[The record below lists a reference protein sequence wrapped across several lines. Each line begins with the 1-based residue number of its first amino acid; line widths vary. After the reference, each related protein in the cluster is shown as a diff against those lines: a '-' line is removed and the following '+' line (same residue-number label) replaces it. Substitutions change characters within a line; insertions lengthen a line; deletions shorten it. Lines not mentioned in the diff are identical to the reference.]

1 MGSQT
6 LEILRQGV
14 WASFTGGWFYDPR
27 QDHESNILHL
37 YLWLFLLCLPFSLH
51 MFLKPALPVWLC
63 YAAIVGVLFATL
75 KIINVRLHQMFDS
88 GECIEE
94 SSDDSNRSVSA
105 DHTGQSSQG
114 HGSKKDSEHI
124 EMAVLK
130 QRPDEETPPVQ
141 CSSRNSFNDGA
152 QVQIHPGSAVASTG
166 SMELLGRL
174 ARSDD
179 FEMKSHTGVC
189 GIDLQVDVHHRNSS
203 GSSGGSTSVKQER
216 GFHGTSSAAPG
227 PGSPDFGLVD
237 EVLKEVTDLKSGA
250 VSMLPA
256 PAGLSTGDELA
267 VASGSS
273 TSLHPDNHR
282 TRSQHRRRSGGTGF
296 LSSGSSSGSL
306 RNATGSVELAFLSQD
321 PSVRAAE
328 LARAAQQRKS
338 SHALRGNVEDADA
351 NWLVRRAHSELET
364 SAAEKQRSSIPPS
377 HPVSLEAIRVGSS
390 SSSTAVPANVRHVRR
405 SVEFSRPPLMNDGAI
420 KTIAEQPAAE
430 TPVSTASSGSSS
442 MKSLVRHRSLDA
454 ATLRHRRGRG
464 GGEKKEE
471 EKTGVVVSSGA
482 EGHASASRCFP
493 STDSVSSASGE
504 SDRSSSHFTV
514 IYKPLDPCSGN
525 PQELDLPE
533 QYPGWLEGNPRNP
546 EPLPSPAC
554 SERSSVGGLDW
565 LFAIATSQPVNE
577 TKTLAPLELCKEQ
590 TEQKPSQQRPAEA
603 AETCLGTSDADS
615 SLPWQC
621 EDAVMRARSGS
632 SEQSLSD
639 GSSPSSPDEMT
650 PLGASGR
657 LSTALGAIPKQ
668 YMEDTRGDQAYPPV
682 PGPFTRTTVR
692 SLLSRRLLEILN
704 LNDPQECEAELQKL
718 KRELDIC
725 RRLASNAEEAPPSFS
740 PPTSKAPAAN
750 RKRPKLAATRRKASY
765 GTSEFL
771 SLLPSNPAL
780 PQADGEKDEESATAM
795 AGWTSSGRRNCT
807 DRGPPA
813 YLLASI
819 LSTPGTHLAISHDD
833 TSPGAVHCFQDEHG
847 NWQTYTF
854 DENSTG
860 VSRGLEMSPDTKIFQ
875 MMFDSKWETSSHSS
889 SSSSSTTMLDSPAA
903 SASVP
908 PHGSCPIAMGFSPAP
923 GMTPCVTTTEASS
936 SIAMATG
943 LKLRPSPHH
952 PQHRPHHHT
961 PHSHSQQQQQL
972 LQQQPSSST
981 SLQQYSHQPRHHHR
995 RRGHHSGG
1003 QRGEDVGAVVPSS
1016 LDLSLPS
1023 GVGAA
1028 ALGLRRGGATVLEN
1042 RFDLG
1047 GAGEGASVRFDGSRG
1062 SSGPVLLA
1070 EALLNRMAVA
1080 AAANGGGVGP
1090 ATLSQTASSQDTELD
1105 STCHM
1110 RFVGSGTLRGGKPR
1124 HYYRFRLLPCKSIK
1138 VGFDRLALIT
1148 VLDRNL
1154 TVMENVLSIVL
1165 AVLVAVL
1172 GSLCLSRGFF
1182 QDIYGFLFC
1191 FVMASCQYCLLKSV
1205 QPDAASP
1212 THGYNRVVLYSRP
1225 VYFCLCCSML
1235 MLVQFLLDSN
1245 IEYPQV
1251 TLYGVRLITD
1261 AAVAW
1266 ARSFLIVFILAFP
1279 VTFSLGL
1286 LPQVN
1291 TFVTYLLEQIDMNL
1305 FGGSATTG
1313 LVSAIYCVSRSLAF
1327 VVCLFGLAYVALKEG
1342 HNPSQH
1348 IMFSLFCGFLV
1359 TSCYLLS
1366 RSASDPTILWNLI
1379 KRHLWSE
1386 SVPTANATDSAPEYV
1401 DPLPAKLEKTFRAR
1415 LRTDAIHC
1423 VFVAIFVF
1431 AVHVSTMFSALQPYL
1446 ERLLH
1451 LTAVVWGL
1459 LLHYVLPQL
1468 RKQLPWLCCAHPILK
1483 SNEHQQFEVR
1493 EPARVMWFEKLQVW
1507 MWFIEK
1513 NIIYPLLFLSAV
1525 STSTPDIINRFGV
1538 AGGCLV
1544 LVVCALKCLR
1554 SAFNDPSQH
1563 FLVLLFTVLFFT
1575 YDYRGPKEPFLI
1587 NYFCCLFV
1595 FSKVYELLLKISFI
1609 ITYIAPWQITWG
1621 SAFHAF
1627 AQPFSV
1633 PHSAMLFVQAIIS
1646 AILST
1651 PLSPVLGSAI
1661 FFTSYVRPVKFWE
1674 RDYNTKR
1681 VDHSN
1686 TRLSSQLERN
1696 PGSDDNNL
1704 NSIFYEHLTRSLQQ
1718 SLYGD
1723 LALGRWGNVTQGDC
1737 FVLASDNL
1745 NCLLHIIELA
1755 NGLVTFQLRG
1765 LEFRGTYCQQ
1775 REVEAISE
1783 GVEEDEGCCC
1793 CEPGRLPH
1801 LLSANAAFGQRWLAW
1816 QVAAARYV
1824 LEGYSIS
1831 DNSAVSMLQVFE
1843 LRKALVTY
1851 YVKAIVYYTVTSSH
1865 LEDWLA
1871 LPAVRDA
1878 LHPTLDRNYTDVDPV
1893 FNMNIDEDYDFRA
1906 SGISRSSFCNV
1917 YLDWLQFCI
1926 ARSGKSLEHDRNS
1939 LVVSLCFSLSLLARR
1954 ALGTASHNS
1963 FSSSVDLLLYG
1974 LHALFKGDFRITCVR
1989 DEWVFQ
1995 DMELLRR
2002 VVAPSVRMAL
2012 KLHQDHFLSAEY
2024 DDHATLYDA
2033 ISNYEKNLVISHEAD
2048 PAWRNA
2054 VLSSVPSLLALR
2066 HVFDDSSDDYKIIM
2080 LNKRQLSFRV
2090 IKVNRECVRGLWAGQ
2105 QQELVYLRNRNPE
2118 RGSIQNA
2125 RQALRNIINSSCD
2138 QPIGY
2143 PIYVSPLTTSFLET
2157 SEQLCGLIGGPLSI
2171 SRFGGALLGFWN
2183 RLKIRCGEGCS
2194 SGGTAIQDDNIFDY
2208 TMAGSLSGSISRA
2221 RRSHSSGSHSVSYT
2235 GTETGSSNGGG
2246 GGNSGGIGAGL
2257 DQGSRSVGRTS
2268 ASSSIGR
2275 GSTLSSLGRNSTS
2288 FTRTSLNNLTVSS
2301 SLVYKPGGTT
2311 PSSGVTILSTTPSRQ
2326 QPQPFIVEQPSL
2338 GAACSGPFLVE
2349 VTRRSSASAAV
2360 PPLYSGSIAANIPS
2374 LAANLTSLVSI
2385 AGTSALGVPTSIA
2398 TTAGSALRETAMVS
2412 GVPSTEKVNI

>member
-1 MGSQT
+1 F
-6 LEILRQGV
+6 LE
-14 WASFTGGWFYDPR
+14 
-27 QDHESNILHL
+27 
-37 YLWLFLLCLPFSLH
+37 
-51 MFLKPALPVWLC
+51 PALPVWLC
-63 YAAIVGVLFATL
+63 YAAIVGMLFATL

-94 SSDDSNRSVSA
+94 SSDDSNR
-105 DHTGQSSQG
+105 
-114 HGSKKDSEHI
+114 DSEHI

-152 QVQIHPGSAVASTG
+152 QAQIHSGSVVASNG

-179 FEMKSHTGVC
+179 FEMKPHGGVC

-203 GSSGGSTSVKQER
+203 GSSGGSASVKQER
-216 GFHGTSSAAPG
+216 GFHGTSSVVPG

-237 EVLKEVTDLKSGA
+237 EVLKEVTDHKSGA

-256 PAGLSTGDELA
+256 PAGLSTGDDLA

-282 TRSQHRRRSGGTGF
+282 TRSGHRRRSGGAGF

-390 SSSTAVPANVRHVRR
+390 SSSSTAVPANVRHVRR

-430 TPVSTASSGSSS
+430 TPASTASSGSSS

-454 ATLRHRRGRG
+454 ATLRRRSGRG
-464 GGEKKEE
+464 GGSEKKDDDR
-471 EKTGVVVSSGA
+471 TGVVASGVA
-482 EGHASASRCFP
+482 DGHTSAGRCFP

-533 QYPGWLEGNPRNP
+533 H
-546 EPLPSPAC
+546 
-554 SERSSVGGLDW
+554 
-565 LFAIATSQPVNE
+565 QPVNE
-577 TKTLAPLELCKEQ
+577 AKALAPLELCKEQ
-590 TEQKPSQQRPAEA
+590 AEPKSSTQQRPTEA
-603 AETCLGTSDADS
+603 VETCLGTGDADS

-621 EDAVMRARSGS
+621 DGAVMRARSGS

-668 YMEDTRGDQAYPPV
+668 YMDDARGDQAYPPV
-682 PGPFTRTTVR
+682 PGAVHA
-692 SLLSRRLLEILN
+692 
-704 LNDPQECEAELQKL
+704 DDECEAELQKL

-725 RRLASNAEEAPPSFS
+725 RRLASNAEETPPSFS
-740 PPTSKAPAAN
+740 PQTSKAPAAN

-771 SLLPSNPAL
+771 SLLPSTPAL
-780 PQADGEKDEESATAM
+780 PQADGQKDEESATAV

-875 MMFDSKWETSSHSS
+875 MMFDSKWETSSRSS
-889 SSSSSTTMLDSPAA
+889 SSSSSTTMLDSPAT
-903 SASVP
+903 SAAVP
-908 PHGSCPIAMGFSPAP
+908 PSWRRLPDRHGLQP
-923 GMTPCVTTTEASS
+923 GPRHDA
-936 SIAMATG
+936 
-943 LKLRPSPHH
+943 LP
-952 PQHRPHHHT
+952 
-961 PHSHSQQQQQL
+961 
-972 LQQQPSSST
+972 QPSSSS

-1003 QRGEDVGAVVPSS
+1003 QRGDDVGAGGPSA

-1023 GVGAA
+1023 GMGAA

-1047 GAGEGASVRFDGSRG
+1047 AAGEAAGVRFDGSRG

-1070 EALLNRMAVA
+1070 ESLLSRMAMA

-1110 RFVGSGTLRGGKPR
+1110 RFVGSGTLRGSKPR

-1154 TVMENVLSIVL
+1154 TVVENVLSIVL

-1172 GSLCLSRGFF
+1172 GSLCLSQGFF
-1182 QDIYGFLFC
+1182 QDIYSFLFC

-1251 TLYGVRLITD
+1251 TLYGVRLVTD

-1386 SVPTANATDSAPEYV
+1386 SAPTANAADSAPEYV

-1446 ERLLH
+1446 EMLLH

-1513 NIIYPLLFLSAV
+1513 NIVYPLLFLSAV

-1575 YDYRGPKEPFLI
+1575 YDYRGPNEPFLI

-1609 ITYIAPWQITWG
+1609 ITYIAPLADHMGISIPCLRTALQRPTYPLKI
-1621 SAFHAF
+1621 AFENF
-1627 AQPFSV
+1627 CLPKFR
-1633 PHSAMLFVQAIIS
+1633 HSAMLFVQAIIS

-1775 REVEAISE
+1775 R
-1783 GVEEDEGCCC
+1783 GGGHLGGREEDEGCCC

-1801 LLSANAAFGQRWLAW
+1801 LLSANVAFGQRWLAW

-1865 LEDWLA
+1865 LEEWLA
-1871 LPAVRDA
+1871 LPTVRDA

-1893 FNMNIDEDYDFRA
+1893 FNMNIDEDYDYRA

-1917 YLDWLQFCI
+1917 YLDWLQFCV
-1926 ARSGKSLEHDRNS
+1926 ARSGKLIIRGNLAPIRTFEHDRNS

-1963 FSSSVDLLLYG
+1963 FSSVDLLLYG

-2066 HVFDDSSDDYKIIM
+2066 HVK
-2080 LNKRQLSFRV
+2080 
-2090 IKVNRECVRGLWAGQ
+2090 
-2105 QQELVYLRNRNPE
+2105 ELVYLRNRNPE

-2143 PIYVSPLTTSFLET
+2143 PIYVHAAHDVVPRDVRAAVRTHRRTAEHLAVWRRSLGSGTA
-2157 SEQLCGLIGGPLSI
+2157 
-2171 SRFGGALLGFWN
+2171 SRYDAGRAVRG
-2183 RLKIRCGEGCS
+2183 
-2194 SGGTAIQDDNIFDY
+2194 GGTAIQDDNIFDY
-2208 TMAGSLSGSISRA
+2208 TMAGSLSGSISRGI
-2221 RRSHSSGSHSVSYT
+2221 SGSVRYQCVGQVEDSSV
-2235 GTETGSSNGGG
+2235 
-2246 GGNSGGIGAGL
+2246 
-2257 DQGSRSVGRTS
+2257 
-2268 ASSSIGR
+2268 
-2275 GSTLSSLGRNSTS
+2275 
-2288 FTRTSLNNLTVSS
+2288 
-2301 SLVYKPGGTT
+2301 
-2311 PSSGVTILSTTPSRQ
+2311 
-2326 QPQPFIVEQPSL
+2326 
-2338 GAACSGPFLVE
+2338 
-2349 VTRRSSASAAV
+2349 
-2360 PPLYSGSIAANIPS
+2360 
-2374 LAANLTSLVSI
+2374 
-2385 AGTSALGVPTSIA
+2385 
-2398 TTAGSALRETAMVS
+2398 
-2412 GVPSTEKVNI
+2412 

>member
-37 YLWLFLLCLPFSLH
+37 YLWLFLLCLPFSLY
-51 MFLKPALPVWLC
+51 MFLQPTMPVWLC
-63 YAAIVGVLFATL
+63 YAGVVGVLFATL

-94 SSDDSNRSVSA
+94 SSDDSNRSVSV
-105 DHTGQSSQG
+105 DHTGQGSQA
-114 HGSKKDSEHI
+114 HGSKKESEHI

-130 QRPDEETPPVQ
+130 QRQDEETPPVQ
-141 CSSRNSFNDGA
+141 CSSRNSFTDGA
-152 QVQIHPGSAVASTG
+152 VQSQITNGAVAPTS

-174 ARSDD
+174 AHSDD
-179 FEMKSHTGVC
+179 FEMKSHGVC

-203 GSSGGSTSVKQER
+203 GSSGGSVSGKQER
-216 GFHGTSSAAPG
+216 SFHGTTSTTAG
-227 PGSPDFGLVD
+227 PASPEFGLVD
-237 EVLKEVTDLKSGA
+237 EVLKEVSDLKAGA

-256 PAGLSTGDELA
+256 PVGLSTGDELA

-273 TSLHPDNHR
+273 TSLHPDSHR
-282 TRSQHRRRSGGTGF
+282 RSQHRRRSGTGF

-338 SHALRGNVEDADA
+338 SHALRGNVEDADG

-364 SAAEKQRSSIPPS
+364 SAAEKQRAAVPPS

-390 SSSTAVPANVRHVRR
+390 TAAPASNVRHVRR
-405 SVEFSRPPLMNDGAI
+405 SVEFSRPPLATNDSSAI
-420 KTIAEQPAAE
+420 RTIAEQPAAE
-430 TPVSTASSGSSS
+430 TPASASSGSSS
-442 MKSLVRHRSLDA
+442 VKSLVRHRSLDA
-454 ATLRHRRGRG
+454 ATLRQRRGRG
-464 GGEKKEE
+464 EKKKEE
-471 EKTGVVVSSGA
+471 ESGA
-482 EGHASASRCFP
+482 VASGNAESAGGDRCFP
-493 STDSVSSASGE
+493 STDSVSSASGD

-546 EPLPSPAC
+546 DPLPSPAC
-554 SERSSVGGLDW
+554 SERSSVAGLDW
-565 LFAIATSQPVNE
+565 LFSGASVQPANE
-577 TKTLAPLELCKEQ
+577 TKVLTPLEFCKEQ
-590 TEQKPSQQRPAEA
+590 TELNKCNHPRAGGDTT
-603 AETCLGTSDADS
+603 ETCLIATAGGDADS
-615 SLPWQC
+615 ALLPWQC
-621 EDAVMRARSGS
+621 EDSVARARSGS

-668 YMEDTRGDQAYPPV
+668 YIEDARGDQSYPPV
-682 PGPFTRTTVR
+682 PGSFTRTTVR

-725 RRLASNAEEAPPSFS
+725 RRLASNAEEVPASFS
-740 PPTSKAPAAN
+740 PPSSKAPASN
-750 RKRPKLAATRRKASY
+750 RKRPKLAATRRKANY

-771 SLLPSNPAL
+771 SLLPNNPAL
-780 PQADGEKDEESATAM
+780 TQAEGEKDEESAVAV
-795 AGWTSSGRRNCT
+795 AGWTPSGRRSCT

-889 SSSSSTTMLDSPAA
+889 SSSSSSATMLDSGSPAPA
-903 SASVP
+903 
-908 PHGSCPIAMGFSPAP
+908 HGTCPITLGFSPAP
-923 GMTPCVTTTEASS
+923 GMTPCVTFEASAS
-936 SIAMATG
+936 SAAVAT
-943 LKLRPSPHH
+943 KLRPSSH
-952 PQHRPHHHT
+952 QQSHHHR
-961 PHSHSQQQQQL
+961 SHHHHAHHQQQQQPHQQQ
-972 LQQQPSSST
+972 LQQLPSSSSAT
-981 SLQQYSHQPRHHHR
+981 PHQYAHQPRHHHHHHR
-995 RRGHHSGG
+995 RSHHSSG
-1003 QRGEDVGAVVPSS
+1003 QHGQEAAAPST

-1023 GVGAA
+1023 GAGAG
-1028 ALGLRRGGATVLEN
+1028 LSLRRGATVVLEN
-1042 RFDLG
+1042 RYELIG
-1047 GAGEGASVRFDGSRG
+1047 GAIEGGGASRFDTSRG
-1062 SSGPVLLA
+1062 AVPALLA
-1070 EALLNRMAVA
+1070 ESLLSRMAMA
-1080 AAANGGGVGP
+1080 AASSGVGGA

-1110 RFVGSGTLRGGKPR
+1110 RFVGSGTLRGSKPR

-1154 TVMENVLSIVL
+1154 TAMENILSVVL
-1165 AVLVAVL
+1165 AVLVAIL
-1172 GSLCLSRGFF
+1172 GALCLSRGFF
-1182 QDIYGFLFC
+1182 QDIYSFLFC

-1235 MLVQFLLDSN
+1235 MLVQFLIDSRV
-1245 IEYPQV
+1245 EYPHV
-1251 TLYGVRLITD
+1251 TLYGVRLVTD
-1261 AAVAW
+1261 AAVTW

-1286 LPQVN
+1286 LPQIN

-1313 LVSAIYCVSRSLAF
+1313 LVSAVYCISRSLAF
-1327 VVCLFGLAYVALKEG
+1327 VVFLFGLAYVALKEG

-1379 KRHLWSE
+1379 KRHLWAE
-1386 SVPTANATDSAPEYV
+1386 NAPTANATDSAPEYV

-1446 ERLLH
+1446 EMLLH
-1451 LTAVVWGL
+1451 GTAVVWGL
-1459 LLHYVLPQL
+1459 LLHYCLPQL

-1483 SNEHQQFEVR
+1483 SSEHQQFEVR

-1513 NIIYPLLFLSAV
+1513 NLIYPLLFLSAL
-1525 STSTPDIINRFGV
+1525 STSTPDIIGRFGV

-1544 LVVCALKCLR
+1544 LVVCGLKCLR

-1563 FLVLLFTVLFFT
+1563 FLVLLFTTLFFS

-1801 LLSANAAFGQRWLAW
+1801 LLSPNAAFGQRWLAW

-1865 LEDWLA
+1865 LEEWLA

-1917 YLDWLQFCI
+1917 YLDWLQFCV
-1926 ARSGKSLEHDRNS
+1926 ARSGKNLEHDRNS
-1939 LVVSLCFSLSLLARR
+1939 VVVSLCFSLSLLARR

-2024 DDHATLYDA
+2024 DDHATLYEA

-2157 SEQLCGLIGGPLSI
+2157 SEQLCGLIGGPLSL

-2194 SGGTAIQDDNIFDY
+2194 SGGTAIQDDAIFDY

-2221 RRSHSSGSHSVSYT
+2221 RRSHSSGSHSVSHSA
-2235 GTETGSSNGGG
+2235 TETGSSNG

-2257 DQGSRSVGRTS
+2257 DQGSRSIGRTS

-2301 SLVYKPGGTT
+2301 SLVYKVSGTPGGGTT
-2311 PSSGVTILSTTPSRQ
+2311 ILGTTPSRQ
-2326 QPQPFIVEQPSL
+2326 QPCVAESSL
-2338 GAACSGPFLVE
+2338 TAPSGPFLVD
-2349 VTRRSSASAAV
+2349 VVRRSSASAV
-2360 PPLYSGSIAANIPS
+2360 PLYSGSIAANVPS
-2374 LAANLTSLVSI
+2374 LAANLSSLVSV
-2385 AGTSALGVPTSIA
+2385 AGSSGGVSGGIA
-2398 TTAGSALRETAMVS
+2398 TTTSSALWETATVT

>member
-51 MFLKPALPVWLC
+51 MFLAPALPVWLC
-63 YAAIVGVLFATL
+63 YAGIVGVLFATL
-75 KIINVRLHQMFDS
+75 KIINVRLHQMYDS

-94 SSDDSNRSVSA
+94 SSDESNRSVSV
-105 DHTGQSSQG
+105 DHTAQGSQG

-124 EMAVLK
+124 ELAILK
-130 QRPDEETPPVQ
+130 QRTDEETPPVQ
-141 CSSRNSFNDGA
+141 CSSRNSFTEAG
-152 QVQIHPGSAVASTG
+152 QLPGSSGVVAPSS

-174 ARSDD
+174 ARSED
-179 FEMKSHTGVC
+179 FEIKQHGAC

-203 GSSGGSTSVKQER
+203 GSSGGSASGKQDR
-216 GFHGTSSAAPG
+216 TGVAP
-227 PGSPDFGLVD
+227 PGSPEFGLVD
-237 EVLKEVTDLKSGA
+237 EVLQEVSDLKAGA
-250 VSMLPA
+250 VSMLPV
-256 PAGLSTGDELA
+256 PASLSTGDELA

-282 TRSQHRRRSGGTGF
+282 RSQHRRRSGTGF

-338 SHALRGNVEDADA
+338 SHALRGTVEDSDA

-364 SAAEKQRSSIPPS
+364 SAAEKQRTSIPPS
-377 HPVSLEAIRVGSS
+377 HPVSLEAIRVG
-390 SSSTAVPANVRHVRR
+390 TAALANIRHVRR
-405 SVEFSRPPLMNDGAI
+405 SVEFSRPPLMNDGTI

-430 TPVSTASSGSSS
+430 TPPSGSSS

-454 ATLRHRRGRG
+454 ATLRQRRWRGSGDKG
-464 GGEKKEE
+464 GGEEE
-471 EKTGVVVSSGA
+471 VAQAAPPRTNVEGA
-482 EGHASASRCFP
+482 PDQRTFQ
-493 STDSVSSASGE
+493 STESVSSGE

-546 EPLPSPAC
+546 EPLPSPAG
-554 SERSSVGGLDW
+554 SERSSVAGLDW
-565 LFAIATSQPVNE
+565 LFAGVAAKPASE
-577 TKTLAPLELCKEQ
+577 AKALALLEYSNKERMEPKPASRQ
-590 TEQKPSQQRPAEA
+590 TPA
-603 AETCLGTSDADS
+603 AESAAACLGAGGGGDVES
-615 SLPWQC
+615 SLSWPC
-621 EDAVMRARSGS
+621 EDAVPRNRSGS

-639 GSSPSSPDEMT
+639 ASSPSSPDEMT

-668 YMEDTRGDQAYPPV
+668 YNDEARGGDQTYPAGGPPV
-682 PGPFTRTTVR
+682 TRTTVR
-692 SLLSRRLLEILN
+692 SLLSRRLLDILN
-704 LNDPQECEAELQKL
+704 LNDPQECEVELQKL

-725 RRLASNAEEAPPSFS
+725 RRLASNGDDAPPTLS
-740 PPTSKAPAAN
+740 PPTAKASAPG

-771 SLLPSNPAL
+771 SLLPNNPAL
-780 PQADGEKDEESATAM
+780 PQADGDKEEGSGSAVV
-795 AGWTSSGRRNCT
+795 GWTLSGRRSCT

-875 MMFDSKWETSSHSS
+875 MMFDSKWESSSHSSS
-889 SSSSSTTMLDSPAA
+889 SSSSSTTMLDSPPAA
-903 SASVP
+903 PSLGP
-908 PHGSCPIAMGFSPAP
+908 PPLAMGFSPAP
-923 GMTPCVTTTEASS
+923 GMVPCTSSAETASV
-936 SIAMATG
+936 AMATASS
-943 LKLRPSPHH
+943 KLRSSSSSHH
-952 PQHRPHHHT
+952 HHSHRPHHHHH
-961 PHSHSQQQQQL
+961 HSHHSQQQQAAA
-972 LQQQPSSST
+972 ST
-981 SLQQYSHQPRHHHR
+981 SSAGTSALQPVPPHHHSR
-995 RRGHHSGG
+995 HSRRGHHGHQGG
-1003 QRGEDVGAVVPSS
+1003 DPDVLPST
-1016 LDLSLPS
+1016 LDLSLP
-1023 GVGAA
+1023 AA
-1028 ALGLRRGGATVLEN
+1028 GLSLRRGGATVLEN
-1042 RFDLG
+1042 HRYDLG
-1047 GAGEGASVRFDGSRG
+1047 GGVEEGVLAVNRYDGSRG
-1062 SSGPVLLA
+1062 GSGPVLLA
-1070 EALLNRMAVA
+1070 ESLLSRMAMA
-1080 AAANGGGVGP
+1080 AAGTGGMA

-1110 RFVGSGTLRGGKPR
+1110 RGFVGSGTLRSGKPR
-1124 HYYRFRLLPCKSIK
+1124 HYYRFQLFPCKSIK

-1154 TVMENVLSIVL
+1154 TAMENILSVLL
-1165 AVLVAVL
+1165 AILVAVL
-1172 GSLCLSRGFF
+1172 GALCLSRGFF
-1182 QDIYGFLFC
+1182 QDIYSFLFC

-1225 VYFCLCCSML
+1225 VYFCLCCSL
-1235 MLVQFLLDSN
+1235 LVLVQCLLDSRV
-1245 IEYPQV
+1245 EYPQV
-1251 TLYGVRLITD
+1251 TLYGLRLVTEG
-1261 AAVAW
+1261 AVAW

-1286 LPQVN
+1286 LPQIN
-1291 TFVTYLLEQIDMNL
+1291 TFVTYLLEQIDMHF

-1313 LVSAIYCVSRSLAF
+1313 LVSAVYCISRSLAF
-1327 VVCLFGLAYVALKEG
+1327 VVFLFGLAYVALKEG

-1379 KRHLWSE
+1379 KRHLWTDN
-1386 SVPTANATDSAPEYV
+1386 VPTANSTDSAPEYV

-1446 ERLLH
+1446 EMLLH

-1459 LLHYVLPQL
+1459 LLHYCLPQL
-1468 RKQLPWLCCAHPILK
+1468 RKQLPWLCCAHPILR
-1483 SNEHQQFEVR
+1483 SSEHQQFEVR
-1493 EPARVMWFEKLQVW
+1493 EPARVMWFEKVQVW

-1513 NIIYPLLFLSAV
+1513 NLIYPLLFLSAL
-1525 STSTPDIINRFGV
+1525 STSTPDIIGRFGV

-1544 LVVCALKCLR
+1544 LVVCGLKCLR

-1563 FLVLLFTVLFFT
+1563 FLVLLFTTLFFS

-1851 YVKAIVYYTVTSSH
+1851 YVKAIVYYTITSNH

-1878 LHPTLDRNYTDVDPV
+1878 LHPTLDRSYTDVDPV

-1906 SGISRSSFCNV
+1906 SGISRNSFCNI
-1917 YLDWLQFCI
+1917 YLDWLQFCV

-1939 LVVSLCFSLSLLARR
+1939 MVVSLCFSLSLLARR

-2024 DDHATLYDA
+2024 DDHATLYEA

-2157 SEQLCGLIGGPLSI
+2157 SEQLCGLIGGPLSL
-2171 SRFGGALLGFWN
+2171 SRFGGALLGYWN

-2194 SGGTAIQDDNIFDY
+2194 SGGTAIQDDAIFDY

-2221 RRSHSSGSHSVSYT
+2221 RRSHSSGSHSVSHSAAD
-2235 GTETGSSNGGG
+2235 TGSSNGGG
-2246 GGNSGGIGAGL
+2246 NVGGL
-2257 DQGSRSVGRTS
+2257 DQGSRSIGRTS

-2288 FTRTSLNNLTVSS
+2288 FTQTSLNNLTVSS
-2301 SLVYKPGGTT
+2301 SLVYKPSGTPIGGA
-2311 PSSGVTILSTTPSRQ
+2311 TILSTTPSRQ
-2326 QPQPFIVEQPSL
+2326 QQ
-2338 GAACSGPFLVE
+2338 ACVGELPLTAQSGPFLVDI
-2349 VTRRSSASAAV
+2349 TRRSSASAA
-2360 PPLYSGSIAANIPS
+2360 PLYSGSIAANIPS
-2374 LAANLTSLVSI
+2374 LAANL
-2385 AGTSALGVPTSIA
+2385 AGF
-2398 TTAGSALRETAMVS
+2398 AGITGSSTGVS
-2412 GVPSTEKVNI
+2412 GVATTNNSAL